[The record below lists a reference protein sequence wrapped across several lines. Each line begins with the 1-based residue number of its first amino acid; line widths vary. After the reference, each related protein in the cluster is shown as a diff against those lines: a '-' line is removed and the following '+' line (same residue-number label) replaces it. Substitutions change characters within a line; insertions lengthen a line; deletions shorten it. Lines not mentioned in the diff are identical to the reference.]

1 MELKY
6 VNNKTYC
13 VYHLHDDTSNCN
25 GFADSCSKF
34 GEYIKLA
41 KKQNMK
47 AISFSNHGGIYDWIK
62 KKQECDKAG
71 IKYIHGVEL
80 YLCNEL
86 SDDDRGGHI
95 GLYAKNWDGVKELN
109 KLVSISGIKGKLE
122 DKSDRHMY
130 YNPRISLKEL
140 MGTSDNIIFTSAC
153 LASPLNKWDSTER
166 KNEFQTLI
174 KWMIKN
180 KHRCFFEIQYHNCES
195 QISFNKKLYA
205 YSKKTGIPLIAGTDT
220 HSSSNYKA
228 ECRKILQKYKDS
240 YYGEEDEFDLT
251 WKTYDELVD
260 AFKEQNALPENVYLE
275 AIENTNV
282 LADMVEE
289 FTLDKTFKYPTLYG
303 DNVREQW
310 TQLIYSCFEE
320 KKKNNQL
327 KLPSKIKKQCE
338 EYFSQYFEIPT
349 DETEREIYK
358 NYQSEY
364 EWSKNNTDKEVIKLY
379 KSKIAEE
386 FKVMC
391 KLGMESFMM
400 FMSELI
406 TWANNNNIPCGT
418 GRGSVCGSII
428 AFITNITDVDPIV
441 WNTVFSR
448 FCNED
453 RISLG
458 DIDVDF
464 AGEDREKVYQYIIQ
478 RFTPKKTAY
487 IAAFSTLKDRGCIDV
502 LAGGLGY
509 KDLDKVMEIKDK
521 FDEYLKDYSKT
532 VQAEVGL
539 EELVEN
545 GEIDSTAIT
554 FDNHT
559 IYLSRINDD
568 KIKKHLESIK
578 KSYDSLIGQNQDLF
592 YYLDGLKGTI
602 VAKGQHPSGI
612 IGSPIT
618 LADNIGLYYRD
629 GDENLPI
636 SSCAM
641 KAIDSLNY
649 VKFDILGLKTVGIIK
664 DACKYAGIP
673 YPKSYKLNWNDSKV
687 WKNMI
692 EAQQG
697 VFQMEGDYAFSLL
710 KDFKPVTINHMSM
723 VNAALRPSGKSYR
736 DRMIAGIHNENP
748 SEEIDKLLESNN
760 GYLIF
765 QEDTIKFL
773 TDICDFTGSA
783 ADTTRR
789 AIGKKDEKLLKE
801 QLPKILDGYCNHSP
815 KERSVAEEE
824 AKQFIQIVQDSSDY
838 QFGYNHSTAYSMNGY
853 ECVWLRT
860 YYPLEFMAAYLNRA
874 ENKEDINHGV
884 ELANQYHI
892 TINPIKF
899 GKSSAKYTID
909 KEHNAIYKGIESIK
923 FCNSIIAEEM
933 MELSKDKKY
942 DSFIELLDDVLNNTS
957 INNRQLK
964 ILTGLNFFSDYGK
977 NKYLLNV
984 IDIYNGIKV
993 KPKGAKSPKTILPP
1007 LRTCSQIKKDKLDEY
1022 AKYGLS
1028 EYLLQKYSGKETA
1041 KQYAQIDNI
1050 GLLNEMIKRLPN
1062 ESMSIQEY
1070 VRFEKEYL
1078 QYVTYTNENVA
1089 DYYYIVVEYKT
1100 FKDETKPHLVLR
1112 NIKTGN
1118 EVKTRI
1124 KDGKIYREN
1133 SFGLFSVLKVNGFV
1147 QKPKKKPVDG
1157 KWVETDELEDLL
1169 VEYEV
1174 IKR

>member
-1 MELKY
+1 M
-6 VNNKTYC
+6 NKIYTVHHCHSDY
-13 VYHLHDDTSNCN
+13 SNIN

-34 GEYIKLA
+34 SEYIKLA
-41 KKQNMK
+41 KQQGMK
-47 AISFSNHGGIYDWIK
+47 AIAISEHGNIGDWIK

-153 LASPLNKWDSTER
+153 LASPLNKWGSTER

-338 EYFSQYFEIPT
+338 EYFSQYSEIPT

-364 EWSKNNTDKEVIKLY
+364 EWSKNNADEEVIKLY

-418 GRGSVCGSII
+418 GRGSVCGSVI

-521 FDEYLKDYSKT
+521 FDEYLKDYSKI

-554 FDNHT
+554 FDNHS

-568 KIKKHLESIK
+568 KIKKRLESIK

-673 YPKSYKLNWNDSKV
+673 YPKSYKLNWNDYKV

-874 ENKEDINHGV
+874 ENKEDINHGI

-984 IDIYNGIKV
+984 IDIYNGIKI
-993 KPKGAKSPKTILPP
+993 KPKGAKSPKTILPS

-1041 KQYAQIDNI
+1041 KQYAQINNI

-1133 SFGLFSVLKVNGFV
+1133 SFGLFSVLKVNNFV

>member
-1 MELKY
+1 M
-6 VNNKTYC
+6 NKIYTM
-13 VYHLHDDTSNCN
+13 YHCHSDYSNIN

-34 GEYIKLA
+34 SEYIKLA
-41 KKQNMK
+41 KQQGMK
-47 AISFSNHGGIYDWIK
+47 AIAISEHGNIGDWIK

-166 KNEFQTLI
+166 KNEFQMLI

-338 EYFSQYFEIPT
+338 EYFSQYSEIPT

-364 EWSKNNTDKEVIKLY
+364 EWSKNNADEEVIKLY

-418 GRGSVCGSII
+418 GRGSVCGSVI

-521 FDEYLKDYSKT
+521 FDEYLKDYSKI

-554 FDNHT
+554 FDNHS

-568 KIKKHLESIK
+568 KIKKRLESIK

-673 YPKSYKLNWNDSKV
+673 YPKSYKLNWNDYKV

-874 ENKEDINHGV
+874 ENKEDINHGI

-993 KPKGAKSPKTILPP
+993 KPKGAKSPKTILPS

-1133 SFGLFSVLKVNGFV
+1133 SFGLFSVLKVNNFV